1 MRTLAFALLFVPA
14 VAFAQ
19 PPLPKRDPVRY
30 GVVLTETLAELYPQ
44 TDPKAALDSAV
55 KILEAKRYELF
66 AAHFLDPEF
75 FDEKV
80 VERARSIEEAVE
92 KELFAVREAQLRN
105 PATVNNASRLP
116 IEPKPFQDRV
126 REESMKRAF
135 AHSVKDIVNHLADSP
150 ETPRL
155 FRKYWR
161 SGELVESGMN
171 AGFTHKDH
179 PGLTVYLR
187 RAGDRWFLENR
198 QTEEERKAPPMP
210 IVPAPASPAEGK

>member
-14 VAFAQ
+14 VAVAQ
-19 PPLPKRDPVRY
+19 PQLPKRDPVRY

-44 TDPKAALDSAV
+44 NDPKAALDSAV

-66 AAHFLDPEF
+66 AAHYLDPEF

-80 VERARSIEEAVE
+80 IERAKTIEEAVE
-92 KELFAVREAQLRN
+92 KELLDLRESQLRN
-105 PATVNNASRLP
+105 PSSVNNANRLP

-126 REESMKRAF
+126 REEAMKRAF
-135 AHSVKDIVNHLADSP
+135 ALGVKDIVNHLGDSP

-161 SGELVESGMN
+161 AGDLSETAAN

-179 PGLTVYLR
+179 PGLTVYLKR
-187 RAGDRWFLENR
+187 IGDRWYLENR
-198 QTEEERKAPPMP
+198 QTEEEKKVAP
-210 IVPAPASPAEGK
+210 VPTAPVAPAEGK